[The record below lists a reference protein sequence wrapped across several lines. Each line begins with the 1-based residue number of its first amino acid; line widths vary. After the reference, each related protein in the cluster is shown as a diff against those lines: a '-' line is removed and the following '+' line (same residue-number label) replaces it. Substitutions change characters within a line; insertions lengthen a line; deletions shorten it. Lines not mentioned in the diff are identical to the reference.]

1 MRMRYY
7 LLLLVAVFFAG
18 CHSGQTE
25 ATTIQQT
32 NTVKTDTALRVAPIP
47 AKDTA
52 KSVAANTAADGAP
65 LDSCALVAEQL
76 MTSSSTFKTL
86 KRQYANQKFGWM
98 APDVDSSGYTFQLF
112 EDMGDHVNTL
122 AFMVVNLKK
131 QQVYHTDPVSD
142 SNIAVSFD
150 RSLLRRIPQSCR

>member
-1 MRMRYY
+1 MHTRYF
-7 LLLLVAVFFAG
+7 LLLFATVAFAA

-25 ATTIQQT
+25 TTT
-32 NTVKTDTALRVAPIP
+32 TTDTVKTDTVLSVATMP
-47 AKDTA
+47 AKDTTRP
-52 KSVAANTAADGAP
+52 VATDTAADGEP

-98 APDVDSSGYTFQLF
+98 ALDVDSTGYTFQLF

-122 AFMVVNLKK
+122 AFIVVDLKR

-142 SNIAVSFD
+142 SNKAVPFD
-150 RSLLRRIPQSCR
+150 RSLLTNIPQGCR